1 MSKRISAAIASAS
14 LLLAGVPAMAQTAT
28 APATEQ
34 VGNYGENAMFGSGE
48 DVIGYVML
56 AAVVGAFVWGIIEFA
71 SDDDDPNYAPLP
83 VSP

>member
-1 MSKRISAAIASAS
+1 MKRISAAIASAS
-14 LLLAGVPAMAQTAT
+14 LLFAGVPAMAQTAA

-34 VGNYGENAMFGSGE
+34 VDAGNSAMFGSGE
-48 DVIGYVML
+48 DVIGYIML